1 MQELENA
8 VNDFVGVP
16 SEVKVREMNNR
27 STVHARRIVLLLAR
41 KSRSGADGEAE
52 IRAALEKEGVEV
64 LNPPDHPLTHRDA
77 CALIR
82 EFWTRADAVVVGGGD
97 GSVNQILPALVETG
111 LPFCLIPLGTA
122 NNLARTM
129 QIPGGVATTLET
141 LREGHPCPIDLGLA
155 NGRYFVNVAGIGLS
169 ARINASTPSHW
180 KKRFGPLAFVISAFK
195 LARSMV
201 PFRVTI
207 DCDGKVY
214 QSKSLQISIINGRYF
229 GNGLS
234 LSDDHSLQDNE
245 LAAFSIRVRKWWE
258 AIFLI
263 PAFLTGGV
271 RSSKK
276 VLLLKGRT
284 LRITTKRPMKVDLDG
299 DIQTHTPLEV
309 SVLPGAA
316 RMLCPAASL
325 PGTQVAASA

>member
-1 MQELENA
+1 VQELEKPLH
-8 VNDFVGVP
+8 DFVGVP
-16 SEVKVREMNNR
+16 PEVKVRKMNDR
-27 STVHARRIVLLLAR
+27 STVHARRIVLLLGR
-41 KSRSGADGEAE
+41 KSRSGGDGEAE
-52 IRAALEKEGVEV
+52 IRAQLEKEGLEI
-64 LNPPDHPLTHRDA
+64 LNPADHPLNHLNA

-82 EFWTRADAVVVGGGD
+82 EYAGEADAVVVGGGD
-97 GSVNQILPALVETG
+97 GSVNKILPALVETG

-155 NGRYFVNVAGIGLS
+155 NGHYFVNVAGIGLS

-201 PFRVTI
+201 PFRVSI
-207 DCDGKVY
+207 ECDWKIY
-214 QSKSLQISIINGRYF
+214 HSKSLQISIINGRYF

-234 LSDDHSLQDNE
+234 LSDEHSLHDNE

-258 AIFLI
+258 ALFLI

-271 RSSKK
+271 RSSEK

-284 LRITTKRPMKVDLDG
+284 LRIRTKRPMKVDLDG

-309 SVLPGAA
+309 EVLPAAA
-316 RMLCPAASL
+316 RMLCPASAPS
-325 PGTQVAASA
+325 VAASA